1 MVSLTPCGPPA
12 SPISPQVISA
22 VRKPGCSVSTETGH
36 VAWVLEEELPAVA
49 EGTSLPSLVLRQL
62 CKAQG
67 HFLPTA
73 CLYLS
78 LRSLE
83 GSRED
88 KCLWKLY
95 KLSSPS
101 TARSKRTPTHGQ
113 ASTRERGERLFVFFL
128 LGEHLPLPS

>member
-12 SPISPQVISA
+12 SPISPQVISE

-78 LRSLE
+78 LRRPQVWPGQCGPRMHWSADSQGHSPGLTRPKAQPVTP
-83 GSRED
+83 G
-88 KCLWKLY
+88 L
-95 KLSSPS
+95 LSGLQKP
-101 TARSKRTPTHGQ
+101 
-113 ASTRERGERLFVFFL
+113 
-128 LGEHLPLPS
+128 